1 MPRKIK
7 WLWVVCILAIFFG
20 FIYLSFEEK
29 MEEARKHAEAKAS
42 QAVREVPATAG
53 SKPRYEGETFK
64 VDPLRE
70 IRELNALGQYN
81 EAIEMAEG
89 VAALNPDHP
98 KVYTWWGISL
108 VKGGKKKE
116 AIEKFMKAAELDGTY
131 SKTFLYWGLTLA
143 MDGKAE
149 EAIVKYRK
157 VLELEPENSNAYAYW
172 GAALGQLNRYRQAV
186 EKLERALELHPNN
199 SRVFGVLVDSLYYL
213 KRYREAWDV
222 VGRAREAKVSIPE
235 DSLNRL
241 SEVFPEP
248 TGR

>member
-1 MPRKIK
+1 
-7 WLWVVCILAIFFG
+7 
-20 FIYLSFEEK
+20 
-29 MEEARKHAEAKAS
+29 
-42 QAVREVPATAG
+42 
-53 SKPRYEGETFK
+53 
-64 VDPLRE
+64 
-70 IRELNALGQYN
+70 
-81 EAIEMAEG
+81 
-89 VAALNPDHP
+89 
-98 KVYTWWGISL
+98 
-108 VKGGKKKE
+108 
-116 AIEKFMKAAELDGTY
+116 
-131 SKTFLYWGLTLA
+131 

-248 TGR
+248 TGH